1 MPDGI
6 DDLDG
11 QALEIASKYLLD
23 RWTLKQLSSK
33 YHRSPA
39 TLHRRLTKWLD
50 SGRFELTDTRT
61 EESVP
66 RVVGINDR
74 LSDALSGRTHIWR
87 AHVAVIDGVDDAYS
101 ENYLGPDD
109 SAEAQRAFEAHDRLH
124 LALGQ
129 VASSY
134 FASRLRRGMTIGVS
148 SGRGV
153 GFLVMGLADIAEERP
168 FLLRGYQSIR
178 IESLCGGARVG
189 AWAVPTVRA
198 LDADEN
204 VFQLSSMLGVP
215 RSGVTYMRGWISGE
229 RRPDMERDAS
239 AGPPLDMALVGL
251 EVLNTRHQFFLHHDQ
266 NVQLGAIAPYIE
278 TLKELQSGDDTLLD
292 SVAGIAHHFFTTGQ
306 HEYQN
311 RLVQAVDGIN
321 EEVLVVLPE
330 RIRTAAEVI
339 MVAGGAQKLNALVD
353 LLGGR
358 CPDAPVDLDNLTLI
372 TDAWTAERVL
382 ERLA

>member
-1 MPDGI
+1 MPDGV

-134 FASRLRRGMTIGVS
+134 FATRLRRGMTIGVS

-168 FLLRGYQSIR
+168 FLLTGYQSIR

-204 VFQLSSMLGVP
+204 VFQLSSILGVP
-215 RSGVTYMRGWISGE
+215 RSSVTYMRGWISGE
-229 RRPDMERDAS
+229 RQRDAS
-239 AGPPLDMALVGL
+239 RQLSAKPPLDMALVGL

-278 TLKELQSGDDTLLD
+278 TLKELQSEDDTLLD
-292 SVAGIAHHFFTTGQ
+292 SVAGIAHRFFAAGRR
-306 HEYQN
+306 EYPN
-311 RLVQAVDGIN
+311 RLLQAVDGIN
-321 EEVLVVLPE
+321 REVLVVPPE
-330 RIRTAAEVI
+330 RIHTAAEVI

-382 ERLA
+382 ERLD

>member
-1 MPDGI
+1 MPDGV

>member
-1 MPDGI
+1 
-6 DDLDG
+6 
-11 QALEIASKYLLD
+11 
-23 RWTLKQLSSK
+23 
-33 YHRSPA
+33 
-39 TLHRRLTKWLD
+39 
-50 SGRFELTDTRT
+50 
-61 EESVP
+61 
-66 RVVGINDR
+66 
-74 LSDALSGRTHIWR
+74 
-87 AHVAVIDGVDDAYS
+87 
-101 ENYLGPDD
+101 
-109 SAEAQRAFEAHDRLH
+109 
-124 LALGQ
+124 
-129 VASSY
+129 
-134 FASRLRRGMTIGVS
+134 MTIGVS

-278 TLKELQSGDDTLLD
+278 TLKELQSEDDTLLD
-292 SVAGIAHHFFTTGQ
+292 SVAGIAHHFFTTGRR
-306 HEYQN
+306 EYPD
-311 RLVQAVDGIN
+311 RLMEAVDGIN
-321 EEVLVVLPE
+321 REVLVVPPE
-330 RIRTAAEVI
+330 RIHTAAEVI
-339 MVAGGAQKLNALVD
+339 MVAGGAQKLKALVD
-353 LLGGR
+353 LLDGR
-358 CPDAPVDLDNLTLI
+358 CPGAPVDLDNLTLVI
-372 TDAWTAERVL
+372 DAWTAERVL
-382 ERLA
+382 ERLG

>member
-1 MPDGI
+1 M
-6 DDLDG
+6 
-11 QALEIASKYLLD
+11 
-23 RWTLKQLSSK
+23 

-50 SGRFELTDTRT
+50 SGRFELTDTQT
-61 EESVP
+61 AESIP
-66 RVVGINDR
+66 RVVGIDER
-74 LSDALSGRTHIWR
+74 LSEALSGRTHIWR
-87 AHVAVIDGVDDAYS
+87 AHVAVVEGVGDAYS
-101 ENYLGPDD
+101 TNYLRPDE
-109 SAEAQRAFEAHDRLH
+109 SAEANRAFEAHDRLH
-124 LALGQ
+124 EALGQ
-129 VASSY
+129 AASSY

-153 GFLVMGLADIAEERP
+153 GFLIMGLAVLAQERP
-168 FLLRGYQSIR
+168 SLIRGYQSIR

-204 VFQLSSMLGVP
+204 VFQLSAILGVP
-215 RSGVTYMRGWISGE
+215 RSGVTLHAGLDLRRTTSGHAS
-229 RRPDMERDAS
+229 RDAS

-278 TLKELQSGDDTLLD
+278 TLKELQSEDDTLLD
-292 SVAGIAHHFFTTGQ
+292 SVAGIAHRFFATGQ
-306 HEYQN
+306 RRYPDS
-311 RLVQAVDGIN
+311 LLKAVDGIN
-321 EEVLVVLPE
+321 EEVLVVPPE
-330 RIRTAAEVI
+330 RIHTAAEVI

-353 LLGGR
+353 LLDGR
-358 CPDAPVDLDNLTLI
+358 CPGAPVDLDNLTLI

>member
-23 RWTLKQLSSK
+23 RWTLKQLASK

-74 LSDALSGRTHIWR
+74 LSDALSGRAHIWR

-204 VFQLSSMLGVP
+204 VFQLSAILGVP
-215 RSGVTYMRGWISGE
+215 RSSVTYMRGWISGE
-229 RRPDMERDAS
+229 RRLDMERDAS

-306 HEYQN
+306 HEYQD

>member
-87 AHVAVIDGVDDAYS
+87 AHVAVIDGVVDAYS

-204 VFQLSSMLGVP
+204 VYQLSSILGVP

-278 TLKELQSGDDTLLD
+278 TLKELLSEDDTLLD
-292 SVAGIAHHFFTTGQ
+292 SVAGIAHHFFATGRR
-306 HEYQN
+306 EYPH

-321 EEVLVVLPE
+321 REVLVVLPE

-358 CPDAPVDLDNLTLI
+358 CPGAPVDLDNLTLI

>member
-178 IESLCGGARVG
+178 IKSLCGGARVG

-229 RRPDMERDAS
+229 RRGDMERDAS

-306 HEYQN
+306 RRYPDSLLN
-311 RLVQAVDGIN
+311 AVDGIN
-321 EEVLVVLPE
+321 EEVLVVPPE
-330 RIRTAAEVI
+330 RIHTAAEVI

-353 LLGGR
+353 LLDGR
-358 CPDAPVDLDNLTLI
+358 CPGAPVDLDNLTLI